1 MQDWYGACSNNTL
14 EVRGVM
20 NMRGKIFF
28 YLAFI
33 IELLIAEMALADRYE
48 SRQDFYEYRDRGYS
62 DRTYSNHSSSNAVGY
77 GSDHYY
83 ACPNGDYISDRP
95 GQCPLDGQS
104 LVPRRCSSG
113 RERSPYTDPYS
124 Y

>member
-1 MQDWYGACSNNTL
+1 
-14 EVRGVM
+14 
-20 NMRGKIFF
+20 MRGKLFLYI
-28 YLAFI
+28 AFI

-48 SRQDFYEYRDRGYS
+48 SRQTSYS
-62 DRTYSNHSSSNAVGY
+62 HYSSSNAGGY
-77 GSDHYY
+77 GADHYY

-104 LVPRRCSSG
+104 LGTRRCSSG
-113 RERSPYTDPYS
+113 REQSPYTDPYS

>member
-1 MQDWYGACSNNTL
+1 
-14 EVRGVM
+14 
-20 NMRGKIFF
+20 MRGKLFF

-33 IELLIAEMALADRYE
+33 VELLIAEMALADRYE
-48 SRQDFYEYRDRGYS
+48 SRQGFYEYGDRGYS
-62 DRTYSNHSSSNAVGY
+62 ERSYSNHALSNSGY
-77 GSDHYY
+77 GSDNYY

-95 GQCPLDGQS
+95 GQCPLDGQPLS
-104 LVPRRCSSG
+104 PRRSSSG